1 VGAFLLYSCLQI
13 FSKWTKKENHFF
25 LRSESG
31 REEEQERGGE
41 RGEEGKKNSRGAK
54 RNGRQEKNN
63 RPLPKEF
70 IFSTLFLFS
79 LSLPLEANK

>member
-1 VGAFLLYSCLQI
+1 MA
-13 FSKWTKKENHFF
+13 KKTPKNKTKKTTIFF
-25 LRSESG
+25 KRSECG

-41 RGEEGKKNSRGAK
+41 GEEGGKENSREAK

-63 RPLPKEF
+63 RPLLKF
-70 IFSTLFLFS
+70 IFNTLFLFS